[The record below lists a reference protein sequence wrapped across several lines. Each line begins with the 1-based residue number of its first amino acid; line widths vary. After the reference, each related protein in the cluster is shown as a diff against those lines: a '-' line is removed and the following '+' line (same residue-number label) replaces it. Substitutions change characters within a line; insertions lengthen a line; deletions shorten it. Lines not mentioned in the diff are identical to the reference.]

1 MLSTPQA
8 FGALTVCF
16 WDPSDGSVP
25 DDSWYSLVLVG
36 YEGIQIAGIPILV
49 KETDPDP
56 NNPLLAPPVRFDQL
70 TDTLWR
76 PVAPDGYVAFSDVFE
91 PDGADPSSNGDVRWC
106 MCLRAGQQSDGH
118 TYVSTN
124 APVESEGPYGGWR
137 ITAPQYTGDPD
148 GILLTTAGAFVYSPD
163 VEPVDTPVQ
172 NLLNLPPVIVTGP
185 PPAPPTM
192 DSFDEPV
199 GQTVPSVDRTV
210 LVPFLAI
217 QDGTGIK
224 WQLAHSPYYTIIRQ
238 RSYTLA
244 LFGNNQG
251 DIPQSQSKAL
261 TYGVSDTESQ
271 TFSASVGVT
280 VGFEAGVDIFVAE
293 AKVSASLTV
302 TLGYASSTSVTDMES
317 ETVTQTLVVEP
328 KTAGAMYNETHT
340 IDVHRQDGSE
350 ASVTGP
356 LTFEAYSS
364 VYYVS
369 YDGSSSQ
376 RRREPVR
383 AHEPS
388 LTLPGT

>member
-1 MLSTPQA
+1 M
-8 FGALTVCF
+8 
-16 WDPSDGSVP
+16 P
-25 DDSWYSLVLVG
+25 DDTWYSLVLTG
-36 YEGIQIAGIPILV
+36 FEGAQMAGIVILV

-56 NNPLLAPPVRFDQL
+56 NNPLLAAPVRFDQL
-70 TDTLWR
+70 ADTLWR
-76 PVAPDGYVAFSDVFE
+76 PVAPDGYLAFSDVFE
-91 PDGADPSSNGDVRWC
+91 PEGGDPNSNGDARWC
-106 MCLRAGQQSDGH
+106 MCVRAGQQSDGH

-124 APVESEGPYGGWR
+124 APVESESGPFGGWR
-137 ITAPQYTGDPD
+137 ITPPQYTGDPD
-148 GILLTTAGAFVYSPD
+148 GILLTTDGAFVYSPD
-163 VEPVDTPVQ
+163 GPPVDTPVQ

-217 QDGTGIK
+217 QDGTGVE
-224 WQLAHSPYYTIIRQ
+224 WQLANSPYYTVIRK

-244 LFGNNQG
+244 LYGNNQG
-251 DIPQSQSKAL
+251 DTSQSQSKAL
-261 TYGVSDTESQ
+261 TYGVSTTDSQ
-271 TFSASVGVT
+271 TFSSSVGVT

-293 AKVSASLTV
+293 AKVSTSLSV
-302 TLGYASSTSVTDMES
+302 NLGYASSTAVTDMQS
-317 ETVTQTLVVEP
+317 ETITQTLVVQP

-340 IDVHRQDGSE
+340 IDVRRQDGSE

-376 RRREPVR
+376 GRHEPVR
-383 AHEPS
+383 AHVTSMP
-388 LTLPGT
+388 LPGT